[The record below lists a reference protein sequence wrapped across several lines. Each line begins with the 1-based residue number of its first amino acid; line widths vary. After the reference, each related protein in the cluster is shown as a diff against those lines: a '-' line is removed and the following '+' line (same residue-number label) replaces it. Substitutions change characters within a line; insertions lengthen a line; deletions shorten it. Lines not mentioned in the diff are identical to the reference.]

1 MQQTRNSI
9 PDEVRITALYCRL
22 SQDDG
27 REGESNSIS
36 NQKAILSDFA
46 QKNGF
51 SRTMFFVD
59 DGVSG
64 TSFERPAFA
73 RMQSMIEDGAVATV
87 IVKDLSRFGR
97 NYLEV
102 GALLEEQYPA
112 LGVRFI
118 AVQENVDTL
127 SRTGTELM
135 PFSNV
140 FNEWYA
146 AQTSK
151 KIRAVWQAKASRG
164 ERISASVPYGYVK
177 SQEDRRIW
185 FVDPEAAQVVR
196 HIFSLCLAGRGPT
209 QIARQLHDEGV
220 LTPRAYI
227 QSKGRAARERAF
239 DDPCRWDQKSVVGI
253 LENRQYTGCTVNFI
267 TTSVNHKLHKSV
279 RRPEEERQIIP
290 DTQEAIVSEED
301 WRKVQKIRD
310 SRVRLTA
317 SGKRGIFSGLVYC
330 ADCGAKLGFCAT
342 KTMGADAVYYRCNNY
357 KNNRGSCTLHYIRE
371 AVLLDE
377 VTRAVLELAKFARR
391 NESAFARFAARSK
404 PGLSRKELAA
414 LENSVARTRNRLG
427 ELDGL
432 CARLYEDNIIG
443 KVSDAK
449 YAKLS
454 AVYEAE
460 QTQLWQLMAVEG
472 PRLAQLQQDMET
484 LDSLRAALRECEAA
498 KALEADTLGRIVERI
513 NVYDSAQHSRCRA
526 KQVDICFVLLGV
538 VELPPA
544 RRKSQQNKEAE
555 Q

>member
-1 MQQTRNSI
+1 MQETKTGI
-9 PDEVRITALYCRL
+9 PDEVRLTALYCRL

-36 NQKAILSDFA
+36 NQKAILSEFA
-46 QKNGF
+46 RKNGF
-51 SRTMFFVD
+51 LRTMFFID

-73 RMQSMIEDGAVATV
+73 RMQRMIEDGAVATV

-102 GALLEEQYPA
+102 GALLEERYPA

-127 SRTGTELM
+127 SSTGTELM

-151 KIRAVWQAKASRG
+151 KIRAVWQSKASRG
-164 ERISASVPYGYVK
+164 ERISSSVPYGYVK
-177 SQEDRRIW
+177 SQEDHRIW

-196 HIFSLCLAGRGPT
+196 HIFALCLDGRGPS
-209 QIARQLHDEGV
+209 QIASQLQREGV
-220 LTPRAYI
+220 LTPRAYV
-227 QSKGRAARERAF
+227 QAKGRAAREREF

-267 TTSVNHKLHKSV
+267 TTTVNHKLHKSV

-290 DTQEAIVSEED
+290 NTQEAIVTEED
-301 WRKVQKIRD
+301 WLRVQEIRAN
-310 SRVRLTA
+310 RVRLTA
-317 SGKRGIFSGLVYC
+317 SGKHGLFTGLVYC

-342 KTMGADAVYYRCNNY
+342 KTMAADAVYYRCPNY
-357 KNNRGSCTLHYIRE
+357 KNNRGSCSLHYIRE
-371 AVLLDE
+371 AVLRAE
-377 VTRAVLELAKFARR
+377 VTRAVLALAAFARTR
-391 NESAFARFAARSK
+391 ESAFAKMVAQST
-404 PGLSRKELAA
+404 PGLSRKALAA
-414 LENSVARTRNRLG
+414 LEASVAHARGRLG
-427 ELDGL
+427 ELDRL
-432 CARLYEDNIIG
+432 IAQLYEDNITG

-449 YAKLS
+449 YAKHA
-454 AVYEAE
+454 AVFEAE
-460 QTQLWQLMAVEG
+460 QAALCQQLAEEG
-472 PRLAQLQQDMET
+472 PQLAQLQQEMEK
-484 LDSLRAALRECEAA
+484 LDSLQKALRACEAA
-498 KALEADTLGRIVERI
+498 KAIDADTLAQIVERI
-513 NVYDSAQHSRCRA
+513 NVHDCAQHSRCNA
-526 KQVDICFVLLGV
+526 KPLEIRFAVLGT

-544 RRKSQQNKEAE
+544 RRKAQGRKEAAP
-555 Q
+555 